1 MKPNGTELDS
11 DSVARLER
19 PCQASQRHCATFRA
33 DPKAIDHQRPTRG
46 RNVDFIADTDRNPFG
61 MEPPCEQYV
70 PGYGD
75 TGAHFH
81 VVGDTPTVHGGLD
94 TGIPF
99 TDRPW
104 TETFFDTLDRAGLV
118 EQVDLTAGVLELDKT
133 FLSYLHMCDP
143 GEEAPT
149 NADYAAL
156 EPFFDAE
163 LRAITAHVLLPVGAR
178 ATAHVL
184 DTYTARSSDGL
195 DMEAIHATEIRG
207 SGWLV
212 LPIRDPAEW
221 TDGGSRNDG
230 SQDSSD
236 SLFVGDA
243 ERLVDALQ
251 TLQERDYRRTS
262 DLGRFLADDES
273 YLVR

>member
-1 MKPNGTELDS
+1 MK
-11 DSVARLER
+11 
-19 PCQASQRHCATFRA
+19 
-33 DPKAIDHQRPTRG
+33 
-46 RNVDFIADTDRNPFG
+46 
-61 MEPPCEQYV
+61 PPCERFV

-81 VVGDTPTVHGGLD
+81 IIGDNPQTHGGFD

-104 TETFFDTLDRAGLV
+104 SEAFFHALARAGLV
-118 EQVDLTAGVLELDKT
+118 EQTDDGAVETQRS
-133 FLSYLHMCDP
+133 FFSYLHMCDP
-143 GEEAPT
+143 GDEELT
-149 NADYAAL
+149 EADYAAL

-184 DTYTARSSDGL
+184 ENYTAR
-195 DMEAIHATEIRG
+195 ATEPLAMDALHGTEVRG

-212 LPIRDPAEW
+212 VPMKNPAEW
-221 TDGGSRNDG
+221 ES
-230 SQDSSD
+230 
-236 SLFVGDA
+236 GDA
-243 ERLVDALQ
+243 ERLVDALR
-251 TLQERDYRRTS
+251 TLQESDYRRTS
-262 DLGRFLADDES
+262 DLGRFLPDDEA